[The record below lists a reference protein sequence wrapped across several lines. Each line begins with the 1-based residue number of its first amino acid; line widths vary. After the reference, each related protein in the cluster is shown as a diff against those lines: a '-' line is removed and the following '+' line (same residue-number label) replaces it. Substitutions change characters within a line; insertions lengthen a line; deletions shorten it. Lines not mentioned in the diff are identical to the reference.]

1 MYEAARSPSAAVLT
15 MPAHQNDSSL
25 LAIMCS
31 GAVGFID
38 WLGRTAAP
46 IIVVADPGGF
56 DKSPGKRV
64 LE

>member
-1 MYEAARSPSAAVLT
+1 MRANEKRDKPRQGIEANRLNLFRNGSVS
-15 MPAHQNDSSL
+15 
-25 LAIMCS
+25 
-31 GAVGFID
+31 FID